1 MSKKRLVKRQPD
13 FEDDMSI
20 FSCDILYSIIIRLPV
35 KSLLRFQSVSKPWR
49 AMISDSEFKKSHRDH
64 SKALEREKIL
74 LGRKTGEFEFGELE
88 NSELVIMEK
97 QWIPRKK
104 FHRAQVLCS
113 CEGLSLL
120 MNPHAYLYFFLWNP
134 STREYRTL
142 RCPYRESATNHPVVP
157 LACGL
162 CYDSRVDDYKVIIM
176 MSYSFYGVYSLN
188 NNSWTEEKVFPYPA
202 KSYATCSPLVS
213 IEGRVF
219 WFMHHRAYPYV
230 DRTSTI
236 IYFDIKSVEVKE
248 LPIPDFVG
256 EDEIFRLLTLR
267 SCLCLYGGKKT
278 DKESNIWIM
287 EQDGNWKWLMNVCN
301 LPTICQGVQD
311 MKLLCCTKDGEVVF
325 QRVSCHQLFIYNPK
339 RQQFV
344 TVGVREHES
353 PTPPIASIC
362 FDSLYFSTSKVRR
375 RRKQRFVTPN
385 NQTTQ

>member
-20 FSCDILYSIIIRLPV
+20 FSCDILYSNIIRLPV

-113 CEGLSLL
+113 CEGL
-120 MNPHAYLYFFLWNP
+120 
-134 STREYRTL
+134 
-142 RCPYRESATNHPVVP
+142 ESATNHPVVP

-162 CYDSRVDDYKVIIM
+162 CYDSGVDDYKVIIM

-188 NNSWTEEKVFPYPA
+188 NNSWTEKKVFPYPA

-248 LPIPDFVG
+248 LPIGFVG
-256 EDEIFRLLTLR
+256 EDEIFQLFTLR

-325 QRVSCHQLFIYNPK
+325 QGVSCHQLFIYNPK

-362 FDSLYFSTSKVRR
+362 FDSLYFSTSRVRR